1 MGTEIKRKLAS
12 IQRIEEVRDIENA
25 DAIQVYRVLGWWVV
39 DKKDAHKVGD
49 LVVYLSLDSW
59 VPHELAPFLSKGS
72 VPREYNG
79 VKGER
84 LRTIKLRGQ
93 VSQGLLL
100 PLILTPHNTLKEGS
114 YLQVRRNSKSP
125 FVVNVDNFTVAKY
138 VELGDKVNLN
148 CNIFVHE
155 GDDVTELLGI
165 QKWEA
170 PIPAQLQGQAAGMFP
185 TSLIPKTDQERIQNC
200 FGNIQKRAKRLVTE
214 QVWNAE
220 TQTLEEHPVVV
231 PADFKEPTYEVTM
244 KLDGSSC
251 TIFRWEGELRVCSRN
266 LELLINSEN
275 KDNTFVAMALMYGDQ
290 IPNGFAFQG
299 EVMGEGIQGNRE
311 GVKGHRFFVFDIFDI
326 QKHEYLSPVNRRDVC
341 NKLGIELVPVI
352 GTDWKAPSSVEE
364 GLALAE
370 GPSIN
375 HKIREG
381 LVWKC
386 NEDPSFSFKII
397 SNKFLLKGE
406 E

>member
-1 MGTEIKRKLAS
+1 MTERKLAS
-12 IQRIEEVRDIENA
+12 IRRIADIQPIEGA
-25 DAIQVYRVLGWWVV
+25 DAIVVATIDGWKVV
-39 DKKDAHKVGD
+39 VKKDEFKVGD
-49 LVVYLSLDSW
+49 LAVYLEIDSW
-59 VPHELAPFLSKGS
+59 VPHELAPFLSKGHE
-72 VPREYNG
+72 PREYNG

-84 LRTIKLRGQ
+84 LRTVKLRGQ

-100 PLILTPHNTLKEGS
+100 KTTELEFA
-114 YLQVRRNSKSP
+114 VEVKSIGP
-125 FVVNVDNFTVAKY
+125 DSSAVLRIEKLD
-138 VELGDKVNLN
+138 
-148 CNIFVHE
+148 HE
-155 GDDVTELLGI
+155 GADLTEILGI

-200 FGNIQKRAKRLVTE
+200 FGEIQKRAKRFATE
-214 QVWNAE
+214 KVWNAE

-251 TIFRWEGELRVCSRN
+251 TIFRWENKLRVCSRN
-266 LELLINSEN
+266 LELKINEEN
-275 KDNTFVAMALMYGDQ
+275 KDNTFVAMALKYADA
-290 IPNGFAFQG
+290 IPDGFAFQG
-299 EVMGEGIQGNRE
+299 EVMGPGIQGNRE
-311 GVKGHRFFVFDIFDI
+311 GFKEHRFFVFDIFSI
-326 QKHEYLSPVNRRDVC
+326 QMHEYLPPFNRR
-341 NKLGIELVPVI
+341 ELLQDLRAISASAPSHHHEPSFAVPEGVPVL
-352 GTDWKAPSSVEE
+352 GTDWKAPESVEA

-386 NEDPSFSFKII
+386 NEDPSFSFKTI
-397 SNKFLLKGE
+397 SNKYLLSGGS
-406 E
+406 

>member
-1 MGTEIKRKLAS
+1 MTERKLAS
-12 IQRIEEVRDIENA
+12 IRRIADIQPIEGA
-25 DAIQVYRVLGWWVV
+25 DAIVVATVDGWKVV
-39 DKKDAHKVGD
+39 VKKDEFKVGD
-49 LVVYLSLDSW
+49 LAVYLEIDSW
-59 VPHELAPFLSKGS
+59 VPHELAPFLSKGQE
-72 VPREYNG
+72 PREYNG

-100 PLILTPHNTLKEGS
+100 SPNVFGEVAINFFNDSNRWAIGLVENGDYSEFIFEG
-114 YLQVRRNSKSP
+114 
-125 FVVNVDNFTVAKY
+125 
-138 VELGDKVNLN
+138 E
-148 CNIFVHE
+148 
-155 GDDVTELLGI
+155 DVTQRFNV

-200 FGNIQKRAKRLVTE
+200 FGEIQKRAKRFATE
-214 QVWNAE
+214 KVWNAE
-220 TQTLEEHPVVV
+220 TQTLEERPVVV
-231 PADFKEPTYEVTM
+231 PEDFKEPTYEVTM

-266 LELLINSEN
+266 LELKINEEN
-275 KDNTFVAMALMYGDQ
+275 KDNTFVAMALKIGER
-290 IPNGFAFQG
+290 IPNGVAVQG
-299 EVMGEGIQGNRE
+299 EIMGPGIQGNRE
-311 GVKGHRFFVFDIFDI
+311 GFSEHKFFVFDVFDI
-326 QKHEYLSPVNRRDVC
+326 DRHTYINSLDRRVAC
-341 NKLGIELVPVI
+341 NSWGFDHVPI
-352 GTDWKAPSSVEE
+352 LGTDWKAPNSVEE

-386 NEDPSFSFKII
+386 NEDPSFSFKTI
-397 SNKFLLKGE
+397 SNQFLLKGGD
-406 E
+406 

>member
-1 MGTEIKRKLAS
+1 MRKLAT
-12 IQRIEEVRDIENA
+12 IRRIGGIETIENA
-25 DAIQVYRVLGWWVV
+25 DKICAYVV
-39 DKKDAHKVGD
+39 DGWKIVDTKGKYEVGE
-49 LVVYLSLDSW
+49 LVVMCEIDSW
-59 VPHELAPFLSKGS
+59 VPNELAPFLSKGS
-72 VPREYNG
+72 EPREYGG

-100 PLILTPHNTLKEGS
+100 KTTDLLFAVET
-114 YLQVRRNSKSP
+114 KSIGP
-125 FVVNVDNFTVAKY
+125 DSSAVLRLEKLD
-138 VELGDKVNLN
+138 
-148 CNIFVHE
+148 HE
-155 GDDVTELLGI
+155 GADLTEILGI

-200 FGNIQKRAKRLVTE
+200 FGEIQKRAKRFATE
-214 QVWNAE
+214 KIWNAE

-266 LELLINSEN
+266 LELKISDEN
-275 KDNTFVAMALMYGDQ
+275 ADNTFVKMALKYADA
-290 IPNGFAFQG
+290 IPDGLAFQG
-299 EVMGEGIQGNRE
+299 EVCGPAIQGNRE
-311 GVKGHRFFVFDIFDI
+311 GFKEHRFFVFDIFDI
-326 QKHEYLSPVNRRDVC
+326 QKHEYLSPFDRREFLQDLRVVGAC
-341 NKLGIELVPVI
+341 AGSHFNGPSFDAPEHVPVL
-352 GTDWKAPSSVEE
+352 GVDWKAPASVEA

-375 HKIREG
+375 HKVREG

-386 NEDPSFSFKII
+386 NEDPGFSFKTI
-397 SNKFLLKGE
+397 STQFLLKGGD
-406 E
+406 

>member
-1 MGTEIKRKLAS
+1 MTERKLAS
-12 IQRIEEVRDIENA
+12 IQRVAEIRPIEGA
-25 DAIQVYRVLGWWVV
+25 DAIEHYRINGWWVV
-39 DKKDAHKVGD
+39 DRKGVHQVGD
-49 LVVYLSLDSW
+49 LVVYCEIDSFI
-59 VPHELAPFLSKGS
+59 PHELAPFLSKGS
-72 VPREYNG
+72 DPREYNG

-84 LRTIKLRGQ
+84 LRTIKLRGA

-100 PLILTPHNTLKEGS
+100 PVERVGNIPYITGWFHEDGIGTMIMVAEG
-114 YLQVRRNSKSP
+114 Q
-125 FVVNVDNFTVAKY
+125 
-138 VELGDKVNLN
+138 
-148 CNIFVHE
+148 
-155 GDDVTELLGI
+155 DVTEALNV

-200 FGNIQKRAKRLVTE
+200 FGEIQKRAKRFATE
-214 QVWNAE
+214 KVWNAE

-231 PADFKEPTYEVTM
+231 PEDFKEPTYEVTT

-251 TIFRWEGELRVCSRN
+251 TIFRWEGELRCCSRN
-266 LELLINSEN
+266 LELKINDEN
-275 KDNTFVAMALMYGDQ
+275 KDNTFVAIALKIGDK
-290 IPNGFAFQG
+290 IPEGFAFQG
-299 EVMGEGIQGNRE
+299 EVVGEGIQGNRE
-311 GVKGHRFFVFDIFDI
+311 GFKGQHFFVFDVFDI
-326 QKHEYLSPVNRRDVC
+326 QKHEYLSPVTRRLKCQEIGLDH
-341 NKLGIELVPVI
+341 VPVL

-386 NEDPSFSFKII
+386 NEDLSFSFKTI
-397 SNKFLLKGE
+397 SNQYLLKSE
-406 E
+406 T

>member
-1 MGTEIKRKLAS
+1 MTRKLAS
-12 IQRIEEVRDIENA
+12 IRRIADIQPIEGA
-25 DAIQVYRVLGWWVV
+25 DAIVVATVDGWKVV
-39 DKKDAHKVGD
+39 VKKDEFKVGD
-49 LVVYLSLDSW
+49 LAVYLEIDSW
-59 VPHELAPFLSKGS
+59 VPHELAPFLSKGQE
-72 VPREYNG
+72 PREYNG

-100 PLILTPHNTLKEGS
+100 KTDKLVFAIET
-114 YLQVRRNSKSP
+114 KSIGP
-125 FVVNVDNFTVAKY
+125 DSSAVLRIEKLD
-138 VELGDKVNLN
+138 
-148 CNIFVHE
+148 HE
-155 GDDVTELLGI
+155 GADLTEILGI

-170 PIPAQLQGQAAGMFP
+170 PIPAQLQGQAAGTFP

-200 FGNIQKRAKRLVTE
+200 FGEIQKRAKRFATE
-214 QVWNAE
+214 KVWNAE

-231 PADFKEPTYEVTM
+231 PEDFEEPTYEVTM

-266 LELLINSEN
+266 LELKINEEN
-275 KDNTFVAMALMYGDQ
+275 KDNTFVAMALKIGDK
-290 IPNGFAFQG
+290 IPDGFAFQG
-299 EVMGEGIQGNRE
+299 ELMGPGIQGNRE
-311 GVKGHRFFVFDIFDI
+311 GFKEHKFFVFDIFDI
-326 QKHEYLSPVNRRDVC
+326 QKHEYLSSYPRRLKCQENGLEYVPI
-341 NKLGIELVPVI
+341 LGHAW
-352 GTDWKAPSSVEE
+352 TAPNSVEE

-386 NEDPSFSFKII
+386 NEDPSFSFKTI
-397 SNKFLLKGE
+397 SNQFLLKGGD
-406 E
+406 

>member
-1 MGTEIKRKLAS
+1 MRKLAS
-12 IQRIEEVRDIENA
+12 IRRIADIQPIEGA
-25 DAIQVYRVLGWWVV
+25 DAIVVATIDGWKVV
-39 DKKDAHKVGD
+39 VKKDEFKVGD
-49 LVVYLSLDSW
+49 LAIYIEIDSW
-59 VPHELAPFLSKGS
+59 VPYELAPFLSKGHE
-72 VPREYNG
+72 PREYNG

-100 PLILTPHNTLKEGS
+100 PFTTTTAIKLGASFGSRFEDYEGED
-114 YLQVRRNSKSP
+114 L
-125 FVVNVDNFTVAKY
+125 
-138 VELGDKVNLN
+138 
-148 CNIFVHE
+148 
-155 GDDVTELLGI
+155 TELLGI

-200 FGNIQKRAKRLVTE
+200 FGDIQKRAKRFATE
-214 QVWNAE
+214 KVWNAE

-266 LELLINSEN
+266 LELKINDEN
-275 KDNTFVAMALMYGDQ
+275 KDNTFVAMALLLADS
-290 IPNGFAFQG
+290 ITDGFAFQG
-299 EVMGEGIQGNRE
+299 EVIGEGIQGNRE
-311 GVKGHRFFVFDIFDI
+311 GLKGHRFYLFDIFDI
-326 QKHEYLSPVNRRDVC
+326 QTHEYVSPTFRRHAAEWRSLDH
-341 NKLGIELVPVI
+341 VPVL
-352 GTDWKAPSSVEE
+352 GTDWKAPNSVEE

-386 NEDPSFSFKII
+386 NEDPSFSFKTI
-397 SNKFLLKGE
+397 SNQFLLKGGD
-406 E
+406 

>member
-1 MGTEIKRKLAS
+1 MRKLAS
-12 IQRIEEVRDIENA
+12 IRRIADIQPIEGA
-25 DAIQVYRVLGWWVV
+25 DAIVVATVDGWKVV
-39 DKKDAHKVGD
+39 VKKDEFNVGD
-49 LVVYLSLDSW
+49 LALYLEIDSW
-59 VPHELAPFLSKGS
+59 VPHDLAPFLSKGNE
-72 VPREYNG
+72 PREYNG

-100 PLILTPHNTLKEGS
+100 
-114 YLQVRRNSKSP
+114 
-125 FVVNVDNFTVAKY
+125 
-138 VELGDKVNLN
+138 NLN
-148 CNIFVHE
+148 DAVVYKALLGSNDWYE
-155 GDDVTELLGI
+155 GQDHTEQLGI

-200 FGNIQKRAKRLVTE
+200 FGEIQKRAKRFATE
-214 QVWNAE
+214 KVWNAE

-244 KLDGSSC
+244 KLDGTSC
-251 TIFRWEGELRVCSRN
+251 TIFRWENELRVCSRN
-266 LELLINSEN
+266 LELKINEEN
-275 KDNTFVAMALMYGDQ
+275 KDNTLVAIALKIGDK
-290 IPNGFAFQG
+290 IPNGLAFQG
-299 EVMGEGIQGNRE
+299 EVMGPGIQGNRE
-311 GVKGHRFFVFDIFDI
+311 GFKEHRFFVFDIFDI
-326 QKHEYLSPVNRRDVC
+326 QKHEYFEPYSRVVTCDSLEIEHVPL
-341 NKLGIELVPVI
+341 LGE
-352 GTDWKAPSSVEE
+352 DWKAPESVEA

-386 NEDPSFSFKII
+386 NEDPSFSFKTI
-397 SNKFLLKGE
+397 SNQFLLKGGD
-406 E
+406 

>member
-25 DAIQVYRVLGWWVV
+25 DAIQAYRVLGWWVV

-59 VPHELAPFLSKGS
+59 VPHELAAFLSKGS
-72 VPREYNG
+72 EPRDYNG

-100 PLILTPHNTLKEGS
+100 PISIMNLHGNFFIDDDGDELYVGFRLEEDGTPVTVFSYEG
-114 YLQVRRNSKSP
+114 
-125 FVVNVDNFTVAKY
+125 
-138 VELGDKVNLN
+138 
-148 CNIFVHE
+148 C
-155 GDDVTELLGI
+155 DVTKYFGI

-170 PIPAQLQGQAAGMFP
+170 PLPAQLQGQAKGTFP

-200 FGNIQKRAKRLVTE
+200 FGDIQKKAKRLATE
-214 QVWNAE
+214 TVWNAE
-220 TQTLEEHPVVV
+220 LQRLDQRPVVL
-231 PADFKEPTYEVTM
+231 PDDFQEPTYEVTL

-251 TIFRWEGELRVCSRN
+251 TIFRWEGELRVASRN
-266 LELLINSEN
+266 LELKINDEN
-275 KDNTFVAMALMYGDQ
+275 KDNTFVAMALKIGDK
-290 IPNGFAFQG
+290 IPDGFAFQG
-299 EVMGEGIQGNRE
+299 EVCGPSIQGNRE
-311 GVKGHRFFVFDIFDI
+311 GFKEHRFFVFDMFDI
-326 QKHEYLSPVNRRDVC
+326 QKHEYVSPGDRRVNC
-341 NKLGIELVPVI
+341 QLLGLEHVPLH
-352 GTDWKAPSSVEE
+352 GSNWKAPNSVDE

-375 HKIREG
+375 HKVREG

-386 NEDPSFSFKII
+386 NEDPSFSFKTI
-397 SNKFLLKGE
+397 SNQYLLKSE
-406 E
+406 T

>member
-12 IQRIEEVRDIENA
+12 IQRIEEVRNIENA
-25 DAIQVYRVLGWWVV
+25 DAIQAYRVLGWWVV
-39 DKKDAHKVGD
+39 DKKGAHKVGD

-59 VPHELAPFLSKGS
+59 VPHELAPFLSKGQE
-72 VPREYNG
+72 PRVYNG

-100 PLILTPHNTLKEGS
+100 PKDTPVSICKYPLMQRLNEDVSKYYYVNGDGIDVPYFVEEGYDLTE
-114 YLQVRRNSKSP
+114 
-125 FVVNVDNFTVAKY
+125 
-138 VELGDKVNLN
+138 
-148 CNIFVHE
+148 I
-155 GDDVTELLGI
+155 LGI

-170 PIPAQLQGQAAGMFP
+170 PIPAQLQGQAAGSFP

-200 FGNIQKRAKRLVTE
+200 FGEIQKRAKRFATE
-214 QVWNAE
+214 KVWNAE

-231 PADFKEPTYEVTM
+231 PEDFKEPTYEVTM

-266 LELLINSEN
+266 LELKINEEN
-275 KDNTFVAMALMYGDQ
+275 KDNTFVAMALKIGHTVM
-290 IPNGFAFQG
+290 NGMALQG
-299 EVMGEGIQGNRE
+299 ELMGPGIQGNRE
-311 GVKGHRFFVFDIFDI
+311 GFTEHKFFVFDVFDI
-326 QKHEYLSPVNRRDVC
+326 VKHEYLNPQNRRYYIDMC
-341 NKLGIELVPVI
+341 NINNGPGMPVVGLEHVPI
-352 GTDWKAPSSVEE
+352 LGTDWKAPNSVEE

-386 NEDPSFSFKII
+386 NEDPSFSFKTI
-397 SNKFLLKGE
+397 SNKFLLAGGD
-406 E
+406 

>member
-12 IQRIEEVRDIENA
+12 IQRIEEVRNIENA
-25 DAIQVYRVLGWWVV
+25 DAIQAYRVLGWWVV
-39 DKKDAHKVGD
+39 DKKDAHKIGD

-59 VPHELAPFLSKGS
+59 VPHKLAPFLSKGS

-100 PLILTPHNTLKEGS
+100 SLRDP
-114 YLQVRRNSKSP
+114 
-125 FVVNVDNFTVAKY
+125 VVYRA
-138 VELGDKVNLN
+138 
-148 CNIFVHE
+148 
-155 GDDVTELLGI
+155 LLGSNDWYEGQDHTEILDI

-170 PIPAQLQGQAAGMFP
+170 PIPAQLQGQAAGSFP

-200 FGNIQKRAKRLVTE
+200 FGEIQKRAKRFATE
-214 QVWNAE
+214 KVWNAE

-231 PADFKEPTYEVTM
+231 PEDFEEPTYEVTM

-266 LELLINSEN
+266 LELKINDEN
-275 KDNTFVAMALMYGDQ
+275 KDNTFVAMALKIGDK
-290 IPNGFAFQG
+290 IPEGIAVQG
-299 EVMGEGIQGNRE
+299 EVMGPGIQGNRE
-311 GVKGHRFFVFDIFDI
+311 GFKEHRFFVFDMFDI
-326 QKHEYLSPVNRRDVC
+326 NKHEYVPPVYCRMNC
-341 NKLGIELVPVI
+341 HLLELEHVPVI
-352 GTDWKAPSSVEE
+352 AIDANAPNSVEE
-364 GLALAE
+364 GLDLAE

-386 NEDPSFSFKII
+386 NEDPSFSFKTI
-397 SNKFLLKGE
+397 SQKFLLAGGE
-406 E
+406 